1 MTTIVNMVNQYAEKI
16 YNQSE
21 SSFNKKVQS
30 ELASLIQSEQT
41 TIAAIQ
47 SESSFNKKVQ
57 SELASLIQSEQTTIV
72 NVQSKIFYF
81 EQNYSSSS
89 DTFGLGMSYELI
101 VLL

>member
-21 SSFNKKVQS
+21 
-30 ELASLIQSEQT
+30 
-41 TIAAIQ
+41 
-47 SESSFNKKVQ
+47 
-57 SELASLIQSEQTTIV
+57 QTTIV

-81 EQNYSSSS
+81 DQNYSSSS

>member
-16 YNQSE
+16 YN
-21 SSFNKKVQS
+21 
-30 ELASLIQSEQT
+30 
-41 TIAAIQ
+41 Q

-89 DTFGLGMSYELI
+89 DIFGLGMSYELI

>member
-21 SSFNKKVQS
+21 SSTVVKV
-30 ELASLIQSEQT
+30 QSEQT

-57 SELASLIQSEQTTIV
+57 S
-72 NVQSKIFYF
+72 KIFYF
-81 EQNYSSSS
+81 DQNYSSSS
-89 DTFGLGMSYELI
+89 DTFGLGISYELI

>member
-1 MTTIVNMVNQYAEKI
+1 MTTIVNMENQYVEKI

-21 SSFNKKVQS
+21 SSTVVKV
-30 ELASLIQSEQT
+30 QSEQT

-57 SELASLIQSEQTTIV
+57 SKT
-72 NVQSKIFYF
+72 FYF
-81 EQNYSSSS
+81 DQNYSSSS
-89 DTFGLGMSYELI
+89 DTFGLGISYELI

>member
-1 MTTIVNMVNQYAEKI
+1 MITIVNMENQYVEKI

-41 TIAAIQ
+41 TIAAVQ
-47 SESSFNKKVQ
+47 SESSFNKKV
-57 SELASLIQSEQTTIV
+57 QSEQTTIV